1 MHRRRDANPR
11 PSTRLRPTSARVPAA
26 AGMDMPPYPP
36 PLNILSLPYKVGKDM
51 LRCCCRAAE
60 SVDVFEDLATSIG
73 AADAIRDFSHD
84 AGKNANRRSTFKLAK
99 DWSDQA
105 RPSAHQPSRRAS
117 LPSPAP
123 SLPAGPR
130 A

>member
-1 MHRRRDANPR
+1 
-11 PSTRLRPTSARVPAA
+11 
-26 AGMDMPPYPP
+26 MPPYPP
-36 PLNILSLPYKVGKDM
+36 PLNILSLPYKAGKDM

-60 SVDVFEDLATSIG
+60 SVDVFEDLATSLG

-84 AGKNANRRSTFKLAK
+84 ADEDGAKRRSTFKLAK

-105 RPSAHQPSRRAS
+105 RPSAHQPSRRTS
-117 LPSPAP
+117 PLSPAP
-123 SLPAGPR
+123 SLPPGPR